1 MGSIE
6 ERKPLSSLPLCK
18 ASDMEDKKL
27 WDVAEKLQR
36 LIVSHD
42 KAVQQMYLLGK
53 ISTISTVWQ
62 YFIINQYT
70 FTDSY
75 KSEYINIDVC
85 FIINKY
91 FVNCTVYKLT

>member
-6 ERKPLSSLPLCK
+6 ETKAFSSLPLCK

-53 ISTISTVWQ
+53 ISTFSTVWQ
-62 YFIINQYT
+62 YFIMNPYT
-70 FTDSY
+70 LADS
-75 KSEYINIDVC
+75 NR
-85 FIINKY
+85 
-91 FVNCTVYKLT
+91 

>member
-53 ISTISTVWQ
+53 I
-62 YFIINQYT
+62 
-70 FTDSY
+70 
-75 KSEYINIDVC
+75 
-85 FIINKY
+85 
-91 FVNCTVYKLT
+91 

>member
-27 WDVAEKLQR
+27 WDVAEKLQH

-53 ISTISTVWQ
+53 IQTISTVWQ
-62 YFIINQYT
+62 YFIMNQY
-70 FTDSY
+70 SL
-75 KSEYINIDVC
+75 SI
-85 FIINKY
+85 
-91 FVNCTVYKLT
+91 L